1 MAVRPPTGFS
11 GLSKRSRWLISLG
24 VILLVLLFGG
34 SRFVNAY
41 VDWEWFG
48 ALGFRG
54 VFTTVLVTKVVLF
67 FLVGLIIGL
76 VVFAALLLAY
86 RSRPVFVPV
95 SGPDDPVARYRTAV
109 MSRIRWFGIGI
120 PTVIGVIAG
129 LVGQSD
135 WALVQLFLHGSSF
148 GRTDAEFGL
157 DLGFYAFDLPFYR
170 FLIDWAFVA
179 VLLAFVASLVTHYL
193 FGGLRLAGRGG
204 RLTTAARVQLAVLAG
219 TFVLVKAVAYFFDR
233 YELMS
238 SDRNPQFTGASYTD
252 LHAVLPAKLILLC
265 IAVICAGA
273 FFAGVV
279 LRDLRVPALATALL
293 VFSSI
298 LVGAAW
304 PAILQQFSVNPNGPE
319 REALSIQRNI
329 DATRQA
335 YGITDQTV
343 KYVDYPGSSTVSP
356 PEVPTDANTI
366 SNLRLLDPTVLS
378 RTFTQQ
384 QQLKNFYGFPD
395 TLAVDRYQTDG
406 QLRDYIVAAR
416 ELAPNALTG
425 NQTNWVNK
433 HTVYTHGNGF
443 VAAAANK
450 VNAALTDTGNGTG
463 GYPVYT
469 VADLN
474 TQAPAI
480 PLTQPRVYYGELIGK
495 SNPDYAIVGDLPGA
509 PPREYDT
516 DSSSFTYNGSG
527 GVEIGSFVNRLAFAA
542 KYGERNILF
551 SSAVTNDSKIIF
563 NRDPRDR
570 VKAVAPWLTT
580 DSNTYPAVVNGR
592 IKWMVDG
599 FTTLDSLPY
608 AQRTSLEAA
617 TADSQAATPG
627 VRQAPNKQVS
637 YIRNSVKAT
646 VDAYDGTVTLYS
658 NDDKDPVLKAWEGVF
673 PGTVKPSS
681 DVTPE
686 LRAHFRYP
694 EDMFKVQRDLLTR
707 YNVSDPKEFFTNNGF
722 WSVPDDPT
730 VDNNNGRL
738 PQPPYYV
745 QAADPVSGASSFQ
758 LTSALVGLK
767 REFLSAY
774 MTASSNPD
782 TYGQITVLTLPT
794 DTQTQGPQQV
804 QNSMLSAPKVS
815 TERNLLGQQ
824 STKIEYGNLLTLPVG
839 KGGLIYVEPL
849 YIERAAQS
857 SSYPQLARVLVSYN
871 NQIGYAATVGE
882 ALDQVFGAGGG
893 AGATAP
899 AQGNT
904 PSGPSSTSP
913 ATPAPTSTLPAP
925 GGSSQQ
931 DTLNNLNKALQD
943 FTTAKSSGDLGAI
956 GQSLTK
962 VDAAVKAYQQANGQG
977 AGQAPKPSASTAPAP
992 TAAPAPTSA
1001 APAATAAPQPP
1012 G

>member
-1 MAVRPPTGFS
+1 MLGVWLVAVRPPTAIS
-11 GLSKRSRWLISLG
+11 GLSKRSRWLLIAG
-24 VILLVLLFGG
+24 AVLLVLLFGG
-34 SRFVNAY
+34 PRWVNAY

-67 FLVGLIIGL
+67 VIFGVLIGMVVSGALV
-76 VVFAALLLAY
+76 LAY

-95 SGPDDPVARYRTAV
+95 SGPEDPVARYRTVV
-109 MSRIRWFGIGI
+109 MSRVRWFGIGI
-120 PTVIGVIAG
+120 PVVIGLIAG
-129 LVGQSD
+129 LVGQSS
-135 WALVQLFLHGSSF
+135 WALVQLFLHGTSF
-148 GRTDAEFGL
+148 GQKDAQFGL

-204 RLTTAARVQLAVLAG
+204 RLTTAARVQLAALAG
-219 TFVLVKAVAYFFDR
+219 TFVLIKAVAYFFDR
-233 YELMS
+233 YQLMS

-293 VFSSI
+293 VLSSI

-304 PAILQQFSVNPNGPE
+304 PAILQQFSVNPNGPD

-329 DATRQA
+329 DGTRQA
-335 YGITDQTV
+335 YGITDKTV
-343 KYVDYPGSSTVSP
+343 KYVDYPGTATVAPS
-356 PEVPTDANTI
+356 EVATDTATI
-366 SNLRLLDPTVLS
+366 SNVRLLDPTVLS

-395 TLAVDRYQTDG
+395 TLAVDRYSTDG

-416 ELAPNALTG
+416 ELHPAALTG
-425 NQTNWVNK
+425 NQTNWVNQ
-433 HTVYTHGNGF
+433 HTVYTHGNGI

-450 VNAALTDTGNGTG
+450 VNAALTDAGSGTG

-474 TQAPAI
+474 TKSTTI
-480 PLTQPRVYYGELIGK
+480 PVSQPRIYYGELIGK
-495 SNPDYAIVGDLPGA
+495 SNPDYAIVGDVPGA
-509 PPREYDT
+509 APREYDT
-516 DSSSFTYNGSG
+516 DNSSFTYNGAG

-570 VKAVAPWLTT
+570 VSAVAPWLTT
-580 DSNTYPAVVNGR
+580 DSTTYPAVIDGR
-592 IKWMVDG
+592 VKWIVDG
-599 FTTLDSLPY
+599 YTTLDSLPY
-608 AQRTSLEAA
+608 AQRTSLDAA
-617 TADSQAATPG
+617 TADSLAATTR

-658 NDDKDPVLKAWEGVF
+658 VDDKDPVLKAWEGVF
-673 PGTVKPSS
+673 PGVVKPGGDIS
-681 DVTPE
+681 PA

-694 EDMFKVQRDLLTR
+694 EDLFKVQRDLLTR
-707 YNVSDPKEFFTNNGF
+707 YNVSNPKEFFQNNGF

-730 VDNNNGRL
+730 VDNNNGRA

-745 QAADPVSGASSFQ
+745 QAADPESGKSSFQ

-767 REFLSAY
+767 REFLAAY

-782 TYGQITVLTLPT
+782 TYGQITVLKLPT

-804 QNSMLSAPKVS
+804 QNSMLSAPQVS
-815 TERNLLGQQ
+815 KERNLLGQQ

-839 KGGLIYVEPL
+839 KGGLLYVEPL
-849 YIERAAQS
+849 YIERSAQS

-871 NQIGYAATVGE
+871 NQVGYGATLAD
-882 ALDQVFGAGGG
+882 ALDQVFGAG
-893 AGATAP
+893 AGSGTTAVPGQGTTPSPPTSSAPTPTPTTTAP
-899 AQGNT
+899 V
-904 PSGPSSTSP
+904 
-913 ATPAPTSTLPAP
+913 P
-925 GGSSQQ
+925 GGLSQQ
-931 DTLNNLNKALQD
+931 DALNNLNKALQD
-943 FTTAKSSGDLGAI
+943 FTSAKSSGDLGAI
-956 GQSLTK
+956 GQSLSK
-962 VDAAVKAYQQANGQG
+962 VDAAVKAYQQANGQSG
-977 AGQAPKPSASTAPAP
+977 SQAPNPSATQAPAP
-992 TAAPAPTSA
+992 TAAP
-1001 APAATAAPQPP
+1001 QP
-1012 G
+1012 GG

>member
-1 MAVRPPTGFS
+1 MLGVWLVAVRPPTAIS
-11 GLSKRSRWLISLG
+11 GLSKRSRWLLIAG
-24 VILLVLLFGG
+24 AVLLVLLFGG

-67 FLVGLIIGL
+67 VIFGVLIGMVVSGALV
-76 VVFAALLLAY
+76 LAY

-95 SGPDDPVARYRTAV
+95 SGPEDPVARYRTVV
-109 MSRIRWFGIGI
+109 MSRVRWFGIGI
-120 PTVIGVIAG
+120 PVVIGLIAG
-129 LVGQSD
+129 LVGQSS
-135 WALVQLFLHGSSF
+135 WALVQLFLHGTGF
-148 GRTDAEFGL
+148 GQKDAQFGL

-219 TFVLVKAVAYFFDR
+219 TFVLIKAVAYFFDR

-293 VFSSI
+293 VLSSI

-304 PAILQQFSVNPNGPE
+304 PAILQQFSVNPNGPD

-335 YGITDQTV
+335 YGITDKTV
-343 KYVDYPGSSTVSP
+343 KYVDYPGTATVAPS
-356 PEVPTDANTI
+356 EVATDTATI
-366 SNLRLLDPTVLS
+366 SNVRLLDPTVLS

-384 QQLKNFYGFPD
+384 QQLKNFYGFLD
-395 TLAVDRYQTDG
+395 TLAVDRYSTDG

-416 ELAPNALTG
+416 ELNPAALTG
-425 NQTNWVNK
+425 NQTNWVNQ
-433 HTVYTHGNGF
+433 HTVYTHGNGI

-450 VNAALTDTGNGTG
+450 VNAALTDAGSGTG

-474 TQAPAI
+474 TKSTTI
-480 PLTQPRVYYGELIGK
+480 PVSQPRIYYGELIGK
-495 SNPDYAIVGDLPGA
+495 SNPDYAIVGDVPGA
-509 PPREYDT
+509 APREYDT
-516 DSSSFTYNGSG
+516 DNSSFTYNGAG

-570 VKAVAPWLTT
+570 VSAVAPWLTT
-580 DSNTYPAVVNGR
+580 DSTTYPAVIDGR
-592 IKWMVDG
+592 VKWIVDG
-599 FTTLDSLPY
+599 YTTLDSLPY
-608 AQRTSLEAA
+608 AQRTSLDAA
-617 TADSQAATPG
+617 TADSLAATTG

-658 NDDKDPVLKAWEGVF
+658 VDDQDPVLKAWEGVF
-673 PGTVKPSS
+673 PGVVKPGS
-681 DVTPE
+681 DISPA

-694 EDMFKVQRDLLTR
+694 EDLFKVQRDLLTR
-707 YNVSDPKEFFTNNGF
+707 YNVSNPKEFFQNNGF

-730 VDNNNGRL
+730 VDNNNGRA

-745 QAADPVSGASSFQ
+745 QAADPESGKSSFQ

-767 REFLSAY
+767 REFLAAY

-782 TYGQITVLTLPT
+782 TYGQITVLKLPT

-804 QNSMLSAPKVS
+804 QNSMLSAPQVS
-815 TERNLLGQQ
+815 KERNLLGQQ

-839 KGGLIYVEPL
+839 KGGLLYVEPL
-849 YIERAAQS
+849 YIERSAQR

-871 NQIGYAATVGE
+871 NQVGYGATLAD
-882 ALDQVFGAGGG
+882 ALDQVSG
-893 AGATAP
+893 AGAGSGTTAVPGQGTTPSPPTSSAPTPTPTTTAP
-899 AQGNT
+899 V
-904 PSGPSSTSP
+904 
-913 ATPAPTSTLPAP
+913 P
-925 GGSSQQ
+925 GGLSQQ
-931 DTLNNLNKALQD
+931 DAVNNLNKALRD
-943 FTTAKSSGDLGAI
+943 FTSAKSSGDLGAI
-956 GQSLTK
+956 GQSLSK
-962 VDAAVKAYQQANGQG
+962 VDAAVKAYQQANGQSG
-977 AGQAPKPSASTAPAP
+977 SQAPNPSATQAPAP
-992 TAAPAPTSA
+992 TAAP
-1001 APAATAAPQPP
+1001 QP
-1012 G
+1012 GG

>member
-1 MAVRPPTGFS
+1 VAVRPPTGFA
-11 GLSKRSRWLISLG
+11 GLSRRTRWLLIAGAL
-24 VILLVLLFGG
+24 LLVLIFGG
-34 SRFVNAY
+34 SRFVSTY

-48 ALGFRG
+48 SLGFRG
-54 VFTTVLVTKVVLF
+54 VFTTVLITKVVLF
-67 FLVGLIIGL
+67 FLVGTILGLIMAGAL
-76 VVFAALLLAY
+76 VLAY

-109 MSRIRWFGIGI
+109 MSRIRLFGIGI
-120 PTVIGVIAG
+120 PLLVGIIAG
-129 LVGQSD
+129 LVGQSS
-135 WALVQLFLHGSSF
+135 WALVQMFLHGTSF
-148 GRTDAEFGL
+148 GQRDPEFGL

-170 FLIDWAFVA
+170 FLIDWAFVG

-219 TFVLVKAVAYFFDR
+219 TFVLIKAVAYWFDR
-233 YELMS
+233 YSLLS
-238 SDRNPQFTGASYTD
+238 SDRNQQFTGASYTD

-265 IAVICAGA
+265 IAVICAAA

-279 LRDLRVPALATALL
+279 LHDLRVPALATALL
-293 VFSSI
+293 VLSSI

-329 DATRQA
+329 DSTRQA
-335 YGITDQTV
+335 YGITDNTV
-343 KYVDYPGSSTVSP
+343 KYVNYPGTATVAP
-356 PEVPTDANTI
+356 ADVATDTATI
-366 SNLRLLDPTVLS
+366 SNVRLLDPTVLS

-395 TLAVDRYQTDG
+395 TLSVDRYTVDG
-406 QLRDYIVAAR
+406 QLRDYVVAAR
-416 ELAPNALTG
+416 ELAPKTLTG

-450 VNAALTDTGNGTG
+450 VNAALTDAGSGAG

-469 VADLN
+469 VSDLN
-474 TQAPAI
+474 TKSPSI
-480 PLTQPRVYYGELIGK
+480 PVTQPRIYYGELLGK
-495 SNPDYAIVGDLPGA
+495 SNPDYAIVGDVPGA
-509 PPREYDT
+509 APREYDT
-516 DSSSFTYNGSG
+516 DNSSFTYNGSG
-527 GVEIGSFVNRLAFAA
+527 GVEIGSWINRLAFTA

-570 VKAVAPWLTT
+570 VHAVAPWLTT
-580 DSNTYPAVVNGR
+580 NSDTYSAVVNGR
-592 IKWMVDG
+592 IQWIVDG

-608 AQRTSLEAA
+608 AQRTSLETA
-617 TADSQAATPG
+617 TADSLAGSTG

-646 VDAYDGTVTLYS
+646 VDAYDGTVSLYTV
-658 NDDKDPVLKAWEGVF
+658 DDNDPVLKAWKGVF
-673 PGTVKPSS
+673 PGVVKPGS

-686 LRAHFRYP
+686 LRSHFRYP
-694 EDMFKVQRDLLTR
+694 EDLFKVQRDLLTR
-707 YNVSDPKEFFTNNGF
+707 YNVSDPKEFFQNNGF

-730 VDNNNGRL
+730 VDNNNGRA

-745 QAADPVSGASSFQ
+745 QAADPESGKSTFQ

-767 REFLSAY
+767 REFLAAY

-782 TYGQITVLTLPT
+782 SYGKITVLKLPT

-804 QNSMLSAPKVS
+804 QNSMLSAPNVS
-815 TERNLLGQQ
+815 RERNLLGQQ

-839 KGGLIYVEPL
+839 KGGLLYVEPL
-849 YIERAAQS
+849 YIERSAQS
-857 SSYPQLARVLVSYN
+857 SSYPQLARVLLSYN
-871 NQIGYAATVGE
+871 GQVGYGATLAD
-882 ALDQVFGAGGG
+882 ALDQVFGAGAGSGTTKPANPDQNGTTSPPGG
-893 AGATAP
+893 S
-899 AQGNT
+899 T
-904 PSGPSSTSP
+904 PTPSP
-913 ATPAPTSTLPAP
+913 ATTPAPP
-925 GGSSQQ
+925 GGGGGTSAAVS
-931 DTLNNLNKALQD
+931 DLNKALQD
-943 FTTAKSSGDLGAI
+943 FNTAKSSGDLGAI

-962 VDAAVKAYQQANGQG
+962 LDAAVKAYQQA
-977 AGQAPKPSASTAPAP
+977 AGQSGAASPTPTTPAPAP
-992 TAAPAPTSA
+992 APNPAPTTTV
-1001 APAATAAPQPP
+1001 APRPT

>member
-1 MAVRPPTGFS
+1 MAVRPPTAIS
-11 GLSKRSRWLISLG
+11 GLSKRSRWLLIAG
-24 VILLVLLFGG
+24 AVLLVLLFGG

-67 FLVGLIIGL
+67 VIFGVLIGMVVSGALV
-76 VVFAALLLAY
+76 LAY

-95 SGPDDPVARYRTAV
+95 SGPEDPVARYRTVV
-109 MSRIRWFGIGI
+109 MSRVRWFGIGI
-120 PTVIGVIAG
+120 PVVIGLIAG
-129 LVGQSD
+129 LVGQSS
-135 WALVQLFLHGSSF
+135 WALVQLFLHGTSF
-148 GRTDAEFGL
+148 GQKDAQFGL

-219 TFVLVKAVAYFFDR
+219 TFVLIKAVAYFFDR

-293 VFSSI
+293 VLSSI

-304 PAILQQFSVNPNGPE
+304 PAILQQFSVNPNGPD

-335 YGITDQTV
+335 YGITDKTV
-343 KYVDYPGSSTVSP
+343 KYVDYPGTATVAPS
-356 PEVPTDANTI
+356 EVATDTATI
-366 SNLRLLDPTVLS
+366 SNVRLLDPTVLS

-395 TLAVDRYQTDG
+395 TLAVDRYSTDG

-416 ELAPNALTG
+416 ELNPAALTG
-425 NQTNWVNK
+425 NQTNWVNQ
-433 HTVYTHGNGF
+433 HTVYTHGNGI

-450 VNAALTDTGNGTG
+450 VNAALTDAGSGTG

-474 TQAPAI
+474 TKSTTI
-480 PLTQPRVYYGELIGK
+480 PVNQPRIYYGELIGK
-495 SNPDYAIVGDLPGA
+495 SKPDYAIVGDVPGA
-509 PPREYDT
+509 APREYDT
-516 DSSSFTYNGSG
+516 DNSSFTYNGAG

-570 VKAVAPWLTT
+570 VSAVAPWLTT
-580 DSNTYPAVVNGR
+580 DSTTYPAVIDGR
-592 IKWMVDG
+592 VKWIVDG
-599 FTTLDSLPY
+599 YTTLDSLPY
-608 AQRTSLEAA
+608 AQRTSLDAA
-617 TADSQAATPG
+617 TADSLAATTR

-658 NDDKDPVLKAWEGVF
+658 VDDKDPVLKAWEGVF
-673 PGTVKPSS
+673 PGVVKPGGDIS
-681 DVTPE
+681 PA

-694 EDMFKVQRDLLTR
+694 EDLFKVQRDLLTR
-707 YNVSDPKEFFTNNGF
+707 YNVSNPKEFFQNNGF

-730 VDNNNGRL
+730 VDNNNGRA

-745 QAADPVSGASSFQ
+745 QAADPESGKSSFQ

-767 REFLSAY
+767 REFLAAY

-782 TYGQITVLTLPT
+782 TYGQITLLKLPT

-804 QNSMLSAPKVS
+804 QNSMLSAPQVS
-815 TERNLLGQQ
+815 KERNLLGQQ

-839 KGGLIYVEPL
+839 KGGLLYVEPL
-849 YIERAAQS
+849 YIERSAQS

-871 NQIGYAATVGE
+871 NQVGYGATLAD
-882 ALDQVFGAGGG
+882 ALDQVFGAG
-893 AGATAP
+893 AGSGTTAVPGQGTTPSPPTSSAPTPKPTTTAP
-899 AQGNT
+899 V
-904 PSGPSSTSP
+904 
-913 ATPAPTSTLPAP
+913 P
-925 GGSSQQ
+925 GGLSQQ
-931 DTLNNLNKALQD
+931 DAVNNLNKALLD
-943 FTTAKSSGDLGAI
+943 FTSAKSSGDLGAI
-956 GQSLTK
+956 GQSLSK
-962 VDAAVKAYQQANGQG
+962 VDAAVKAYQQANGQSG
-977 AGQAPKPSASTAPAP
+977 SQAPNPSATQAPAP
-992 TAAPAPTSA
+992 TAAP
-1001 APAATAAPQPP
+1001 QP
-1012 G
+1012 GG

>member
-1 MAVRPPTGFS
+1 VWLVAVRPPTTFS
-11 GLSKRSRWLISLG
+11 GLSRRSRWLLIIGAL
-24 VILLVLLFGG
+24 LLVLIFGG

-48 ALGFRG
+48 SLGFRG
-54 VFTTVLVTKVVLF
+54 VFTTVLITKLVLF
-67 FLVGLIIGL
+67 LIVGVVIGLIVSGAL
-76 VVFAALLLAY
+76 VLAY

-95 SGPDDPVARYRTAV
+95 SGPDDPVARYRTVV
-109 MSRIRWFGIGI
+109 MSHIRWFGIGI
-120 PTVIGVIAG
+120 PTLIGVISG
-129 LVGQSD
+129 LVAQSD
-135 WALVQLFLHGSSF
+135 WALVQLFLHGTSF
-148 GRTDAEFGL
+148 GQTDPQFGL

-170 FLIDWAFVA
+170 FLIDWAFVG
-179 VLLAFVASLVTHYL
+179 VLLAFVANLVTHYL

-219 TFVLVKAVAYFFDR
+219 TFVLIKAVAYFFDR
-233 YELMS
+233 YELLS

-293 VFSSI
+293 VLSSI

-304 PAILQQFSVNPNGPE
+304 PAILQQFSVNPNGPD
-319 REALSIQRNI
+319 REAVSIGRNI
-329 DATRQA
+329 ASTRQA

-343 KYVDYPGSSTVSP
+343 KYVDYPGTATVAPS
-356 PEVPTDANTI
+356 EVATDTATI
-366 SNLRLLDPTVLS
+366 SNVRLLDPTVLS

-384 QQLKNFYGFPD
+384 QQLKNFYGFPN
-395 TLAVDRYQTDG
+395 TLSVDRYTVDG
-406 QLRDYIVAAR
+406 QLRDYVVAAR
-416 ELAPNALTG
+416 ELNPNALTG
-425 NQTNWVNK
+425 NQTNWVNQ

-450 VNAALTDTGNGTG
+450 VNAALTDAGSGTG

-474 TQAPAI
+474 TKSTTI
-480 PLTQPRVYYGELIGK
+480 PVTQPRIYYGELIGK
-495 SNPDYAIVGDLPGA
+495 STPDYAIVGDLPGA
-509 PPREYDT
+509 APREYDT
-516 DSSSFTYNGSG
+516 DNSSFTYSGKG
-527 GVEIGSFVNRLAFAA
+527 GVEIGSWINRLAFAA

-570 VKAVAPWLTT
+570 VQAVAPWLTT
-580 DSNTYPAVVNGR
+580 NSDTYPAVVDGR
-592 IKWMVDG
+592 VKWVVDG

-608 AQRTSLEAA
+608 AQRTSLDAA
-617 TADSQAATPG
+617 TADSLATSTG

-658 NDDKDPVLKAWEGVF
+658 VDGKDPVLKAWESVF
-673 PGTVKPSS
+673 PGVVKPSS
-681 DVTPE
+681 DISPE

-694 EDMFKVQRDLLTR
+694 EDLFKVQRDLLTR
-707 YNVSDPKEFFTNNGF
+707 YNVSDPKEFFQNNGF

-730 VDNNNGRL
+730 VDNNNGRA

-745 QAADPVSGASSFQ
+745 QAADPVSGKSSFQ

-774 MTASSNPD
+774 MSASNNPD
-782 TYGQITVLTLPT
+782 TYGQITVLKLPT

-804 QNSMLSAPKVS
+804 QNSMLSAPQVS
-815 TERNLLGQQ
+815 KERNLLGQQ

-839 KGGLIYVEPL
+839 KGGLLYVEPL
-849 YIERAAQS
+849 YIERSAQS

-871 NQIGYAATVGE
+871 NQVGYGATLAD
-882 ALDQVFGAGGG
+882 ALDQVFGAG
-893 AGATAP
+893 AGSGTTAP
-899 AQGNT
+899 DQGT
-904 PSGPSSTSP
+904 TTSP
-913 ATPAPTSTLPAP
+913 PTSTAPTPVPTGTAPVP
-925 GGSSQQ
+925 GGTSPQ
-931 DTLNNLNKALQD
+931 DAVTNLNKALQD
-943 FTTAKSSGDLGAI
+943 FNTAKSSGDLGAI

-962 VDAAVKAYQQANGQG
+962 VDAAVKAYQQANGQTG
-977 AGQAPKPSASTAPAP
+977 TTAAKPTPT
-992 TAAPAPTSA
+992 TAAPAPTA
-1001 APAATAAPQPP
+1001 VPTPAPVVPQPP

>member
-1 MAVRPPTGFS
+1 MLGVWLVAVRPPTAIS
-11 GLSKRSRWLISLG
+11 GLSKRSRWLLIAG
-24 VILLVLLFGG
+24 AVLLVLLFGG

-67 FLVGLIIGL
+67 VIFGVLIGMVVSGALV
-76 VVFAALLLAY
+76 LAY

-95 SGPDDPVARYRTAV
+95 SGPEDPVARYRTVV
-109 MSRIRWFGIGI
+109 MSRVRWFGIGI
-120 PTVIGVIAG
+120 PVVIGLIAG
-129 LVGQSD
+129 LVGQSS
-135 WALVQLFLHGSSF
+135 WALVQLFLHGTSF
-148 GRTDAEFGL
+148 GQKDAQFGL

-219 TFVLVKAVAYFFDR
+219 TFVLIKAVAYFFDR

-293 VFSSI
+293 VLSSI

-304 PAILQQFSVNPNGPE
+304 PAILQQFSVNPNGPD

-335 YGITDQTV
+335 YGITDKTV
-343 KYVDYPGSSTVSP
+343 KYVDYPGTATVAPS
-356 PEVPTDANTI
+356 EVATDTATI
-366 SNLRLLDPTVLS
+366 SNVRLLDPTVLS

-395 TLAVDRYQTDG
+395 TLAVDRYSTDG

-416 ELAPNALTG
+416 ELNPAALTG
-425 NQTNWVNK
+425 NQTNWVNQ
-433 HTVYTHGNGF
+433 HTVYTHGNGI

-450 VNAALTDTGNGTG
+450 VNAALTDAGSGTG

-474 TQAPAI
+474 TKLTTI
-480 PLTQPRVYYGELIGK
+480 PVSQPRIYYGELIGK
-495 SNPDYAIVGDLPGA
+495 SNPDYAIVGDVPGA
-509 PPREYDT
+509 APREYDT
-516 DSSSFTYNGSG
+516 DNSSFTYNGAG

-570 VKAVAPWLTT
+570 VSAVAPWLTT
-580 DSNTYPAVVNGR
+580 DSTTYPAVIDGR
-592 IKWMVDG
+592 VKWIVDG
-599 FTTLDSLPY
+599 YTTLDSLPY
-608 AQRTSLEAA
+608 AQRTSLDAA
-617 TADSQAATPG
+617 TADSLAATTRG
-627 VRQAPNKQVS
+627 RQAPNKQVS

-658 NDDKDPVLKAWEGVF
+658 VDDKDPVLKAWEGVF
-673 PGTVKPSS
+673 PGVVKPGGDIS
-681 DVTPE
+681 PA

-694 EDMFKVQRDLLTR
+694 EDLFKVQRDLLTR
-707 YNVSDPKEFFTNNGF
+707 YNVSNPKEFFQNNGF

-730 VDNNNGRL
+730 VDNNNGRA

-745 QAADPVSGASSFQ
+745 QAADPESGKSSFQ

-767 REFLSAY
+767 REFLAAY

-782 TYGQITVLTLPT
+782 TYGQITVLKLPT

-804 QNSMLSAPKVS
+804 QNSMLSAPQVS
-815 TERNLLGQQ
+815 KERNLLGQQ

-839 KGGLIYVEPL
+839 KGGLLYVEPL
-849 YIERAAQS
+849 YIERSAQS

-871 NQIGYAATVGE
+871 NQVGYGATLAD
-882 ALDQVFGAGGG
+882 ALDQVFGAG
-893 AGATAP
+893 AGSGTTAVPGQGTTPSPPTSSAPTPTPTTTAP
-899 AQGNT
+899 V
-904 PSGPSSTSP
+904 
-913 ATPAPTSTLPAP
+913 P
-925 GGSSQQ
+925 GGLSQQ
-931 DTLNNLNKALQD
+931 DAVNNLNKALQD
-943 FTTAKSSGDLGAI
+943 FTSAKSSGDLGAI
-956 GQSLTK
+956 GQSLSK
-962 VDAAVKAYQQANGQG
+962 VDAAVKAYQQANGQSG
-977 AGQAPKPSASTAPAP
+977 SQAPNPSAMQAPAP
-992 TAAPAPTSA
+992 TAAP
-1001 APAATAAPQPP
+1001 QP
-1012 G
+1012 GG